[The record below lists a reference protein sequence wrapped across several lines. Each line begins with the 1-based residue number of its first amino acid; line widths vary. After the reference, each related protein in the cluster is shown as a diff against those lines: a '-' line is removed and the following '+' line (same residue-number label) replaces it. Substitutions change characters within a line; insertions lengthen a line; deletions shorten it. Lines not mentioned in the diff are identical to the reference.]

1 MTSSY
6 ADDGKLIFDVVRVMM
21 MMMISLSPIARMEQ
35 QRKKDC

>member
-21 MMMISLSPIARMEQ
+21 MMISLSPIARMEQ